1 MSRENVEAVRTAWD
15 AWERGD
21 MEALFR
27 LYDPDIEWDQ
37 TRHLAGGPSGVFGG
51 HEGVRRFFREWLS
64 SFDII
69 QGGRGKGSGIAVEMP
84 PYSQLYRLRH
94 GRAVRVEVY
103 SDRDEALK
111 AAGLRA

>member
-37 TRHLAGGPSGVFGG
+37 TRYLAGGPSGVFGG
-51 HEGVRRFFREWLS
+51 HEGVRRFFRE
-64 SFDII
+64 
-69 QGGRGKGSGIAVEMP
+69 
-84 PYSQLYRLRH
+84 
-94 GRAVRVEVY
+94 
-103 SDRDEALK
+103 
-111 AAGLRA
+111 